1 LVLVNQVQ
9 GVETALSRRPQA
21 TFMGFPATPR
31 ILPVMTTLLDIQT
44 ARRSPQA
51 AATTRTPQAASAVA
65 PPIVDI
71 VLPVYNEEADLRRNV
86 LRLLDHLEHGFPFT
100 CRVTIAD
107 NASTDHTRQ
116 IARSLAADLP
126 QVKTVHLDQR
136 GRGRALKAAWS
147 ASDAQVLVY
156 MDIDLATGLDAL
168 LPLVAP
174 LVSGHS
180 DLAIGT
186 RLARSSTVERGPKRE
201 VISRGYN
208 LLTKLVLRTR
218 FSDAQCGFKAVR
230 ADRAR
235 ALLPW
240 IEDDGWFFDTELLVV
255 AERAGLRIHEVPVD
269 WTDDPDSRVDIVPT
283 AAADLKGIARV
294 GRSLALHK
302 VPLAEIGRGRARR
315 GAGRPRLFGQ
325 LVSFCVIGAA
335 STLAYAALYL
345 LLRQTMP
352 AQAANFVSLLLTAVA
367 NTAANRRFTFGVRG
381 TGGRLRTQGQGLIVF
396 ALGLAV
402 TSGSLALLH
411 HGDPAASHSV
421 ELAVLIAASV
431 VATLLRFVL
440 FKAWIFPKRGDRGLP
455 RTAGGLR

>member
-1 LVLVNQVQ
+1 
-9 GVETALSRRPQA
+9 
-21 TFMGFPATPR
+21 
-31 ILPVMTTLLDIQT
+31 MTTTMHIRTDRAARAQT
-44 ARRSPQA
+44 SGA
-51 AATTRTPQAASAVA
+51 AAAVA
-65 PPIVDI
+65 ARPDPAAPVVDI
-71 VLPVYNEEADLRRNV
+71 VLPVYNEEAELRRNV
-86 LRLLDHLEHGFPFT
+86 LRLLDHLQHSFAFT
-100 CRVTIAD
+100 YRVTIAD
-107 NASTDHTRQ
+107 NASTDSTWR
-116 IARSLAADLP
+116 IARSLAKDLP
-126 QVKTVHLDQR
+126 QVAALHLDQK
-136 GRGRALKAAWS
+136 GRGRALKAAW
-147 ASDAQVLVY
+147 AAGEAQVLVY

-186 RLARSSTVERGPKRE
+186 RLAHTSVVERGAKRE
-201 VISRGYN
+201 VISRCYN
-208 LLTKLVLRTR
+208 LLTRLALRTR
-218 FSDAQCGFKAVR
+218 FSDAQCGFKAIR

-283 AAADLKGIARV
+283 AVADLKGMARV

-302 VPLAEIGRGRARR
+302 VPLAEIGRGRARC
-315 GAGRPRLFGQ
+315 GAARPRLFGQ
-325 LVSFCVIGAA
+325 LLSFGLIGAA
-335 STLAYAALYL
+335 STLAYAVLYL
-345 LLRQTMP
+345 LLRQAMP
-352 AQAANFVSLLLTAVA
+352 AQAANFASLLLTAVA

-381 TGGRLRTQGQGLIVF
+381 AGGRLRTQGQGLIVF

-411 HGDPAASHSV
+411 HGDPSASHRV

-440 FKAWIFPKRGDRGLP
+440 FKAWIFPKRGGRGLP
-455 RTAGGLR
+455 RAAGGLR

>member
-1 LVLVNQVQ
+1 MDIR
-9 GVETALSRRPQA
+9 TADRARPVA
-21 TFMGFPATPR
+21 SGAPG
-31 ILPVMTTLLDIQT
+31 TTG
-44 ARRSPQA
+44 A
-51 AATTRTPQAASAVA
+51 AAPPLAAPV
-65 PPIVDI
+65 VDI
-71 VLPVYNEEADLRRNV
+71 VLPVYNEEVELRRNV
-86 LRLLDHLEHGFPFT
+86 LRLLARLERDFPLT
-100 CRVTIAD
+100 WRVTIAD
-107 NASTDHTRQ
+107 NASTDATWR
-116 IARSLAADLP
+116 IACDLAERGPHVAAL
-126 QVKTVHLDQR
+126 HLDQK

-147 ASDAQVLVY
+147 ASDARVLVY
-156 MDIDLATGLDAL
+156 MDIDLATDLDAL

-186 RLARSSTVERGPKRE
+186 RLARASTVERGARRE
-201 VISRGYN
+201 FISRGYN
-208 LLTKLVLRTR
+208 LLTKLALRTR
-218 FSDAQCGFKAVR
+218 FSDAQCGFKAIR

-240 IEDDGWFFDTELLVV
+240 IEDEGWFFDTELLVV

-283 AAADLKGIARV
+283 AVADLKGIARV
-294 GRSLALHK
+294 GRELALREL
-302 VPLAEIGRGRARR
+302 PLAELGRGRDRR
-315 GAGRPRLFGQ
+315 GAARPRLLGQ
-325 LVSFCVIGAA
+325 LVSFCLIGAA

-345 LLRQTMP
+345 LLRQGMP
-352 AQAANFVSLLLTAVA
+352 AQAANFLSLPLTAVA

-411 HGDPAASHSV
+411 AVGPAASHTL

-431 VATLLRFVL
+431 VATLLRFAL
-440 FKAWIFPKRGDRGLP
+440 FKAWIFPARGRRGLP